1 MPATRPKHIKLT
13 YFDFHG
19 GRGEPI
25 RLALSIAGIPFEDYR
40 LNFSNWAERKPR
52 ERFGGLPQIE
62 VDGETISQSNA
73 IGRYA
78 GILAGL
84 YPEDPWRAAQCDEI
98 CDAVEAASA
107 QMTPSFQMTDP
118 EERRRERERLAAG
131 PIPAHLKWLAAIL
144 EERGGQWFVENRLTM
159 ADLKVAEI
167 VRFLG
172 SGRLDHIPKD
182 IVHAAAPSLV
192 AHRSRVLEHPGV
204 KAYYARVARS

>member
-25 RLALSIAGIPFEDYR
+25 RLALAIAGIPFEDER
-40 LNFSNWAERKPR
+40 IAFANWAECKPR
-52 ERFGGLPQIE
+52 ERFGGLPQLE

-98 CDAVEAASA
+98 CDAVEAVSA
-107 QMTPSFQMTDP
+107 QMTPSFQMKDP

-131 PIPAHLKWLAAIL
+131 PIPGHLKWLATIL
-144 EERGGQWFVENRLTM
+144 EARGGQWFVENRLTM
-159 ADLKVAEI
+159 ADLKVAET

-182 IVHAAAPSLV
+182 IVHTAAPALV
-192 AHRSRVLEHPGV
+192 AHRERVLEHPGV
-204 KAYYARVARS
+204 KAYYARGAGA